1 MSLTK
6 RQIQDRVE
14 QNSILEFIWHS
25 AKANPK
31 WTMRTAKTLAD
42 MHGLDPKQVYSLG
55 REAKYKSS
63 YKARDW
69 NILQAKVRQ

>member
-1 MSLTK
+1 MSLTR
-6 RQIQDRVE
+6 RQIQQQLE

-69 NILQAKVRQ
+69 DILQAKVRQ

>member
-31 WTMRTAKTLAD
+31 WTMRTAKILAD
-42 MHGLDPKQVYSLG
+42 MHGLDTKEVYRLG
-55 REAKYKSS
+55 KEAKYKSS
-63 YKARDW
+63 FKARDW
-69 NILQAKVRQ
+69 DILRAKVRQ

>member
-6 RQIQDRVE
+6 RQIQQQLE

-63 YKARDW
+63 YKAKDW

>member
-6 RQIQDRVE
+6 RQIQERVE

-31 WTMRTAKTLAD
+31 WTMRTAKILAD
-42 MHGLDPKQVYSLG
+42 MHGLDAKQVYSLG
-55 REAKYKSS
+55 REAKYKSNF
-63 YKARDW
+63 KAKDW
-69 NILQAKVRQ
+69 DILRAKVTQ

>member
-1 MSLTK
+1 MTLTK
-6 RQIQDRVE
+6 RQIQQQIE
-14 QNSILEFIWHS
+14 YNSIMEFIWHS

>member
-1 MSLTK
+1 MNLTK
-6 RQIQDRVE
+6 RQIQERVE

-69 NILQAKVRQ
+69 DIIQAKVRQ